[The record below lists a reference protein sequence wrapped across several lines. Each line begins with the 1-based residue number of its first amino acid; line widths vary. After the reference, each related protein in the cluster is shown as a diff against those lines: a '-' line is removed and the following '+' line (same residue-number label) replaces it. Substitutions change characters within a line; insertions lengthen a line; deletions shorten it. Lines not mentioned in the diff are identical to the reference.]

1 MTCRHPSHRIFQ
13 RQQLPPRVQPREL
26 NVFSNVSACGT
37 EVILGL
43 QGRRMNRNTDAKHK
57 ELTTTLLTC
66 TTPVKF
72 IFHPKSGKRC
82 LINHDVTLVLM
93 FPQVSPSCYELVKE
107 VWWGREGLMSG
118 GSDLRLQ
125 GGLSAISAQ
134 QNKVLPSFDGSPEL
148 GNMIKV
154 LYFLLIL

>member
-1 MTCRHPSHRIFQ
+1 M
-13 RQQLPPRVQPREL
+13 
-26 NVFSNVSACGT
+26 
-37 EVILGL
+37 
-43 QGRRMNRNTDAKHK
+43 
-57 ELTTTLLTC
+57 
-66 TTPVKF
+66 
-72 IFHPKSGKRC
+72 
-82 LINHDVTLVLM
+82 
-93 FPQVSPSCYELVKE
+93 SPSCNELVKE
-107 VWWGREGLMSG
+107 VVVVGGRGGIMSG

>member
-1 MTCRHPSHRIFQ
+1 
-13 RQQLPPRVQPREL
+13 
-26 NVFSNVSACGT
+26 
-37 EVILGL
+37 
-43 QGRRMNRNTDAKHK
+43 
-57 ELTTTLLTC
+57 
-66 TTPVKF
+66 
-72 IFHPKSGKRC
+72 
-82 LINHDVTLVLM
+82 M

-107 VWWGREGLMSG
+107 VWVAEGGIMSG

-134 QNKVLPSFDGSPEL
+134 QNKVLLSFDGGPEL